1 MVLKRGI
8 WETRPKHWSSNS
20 NCICFVFVFASNT
33 LQAKVRLSIA
43 WLNVS
48 VLVKKLFRFNSN
60 KCQCSDDNGRALLTN
75 DYSTSV
81 LYSTTCFSSAT
92 VSQDVWHLTPPPSH
106 LSIEPLSK
114 TTIFGPSRVAKLL
127 RWVYTWPQ
135 IAHLWREHPIL
146 VQMPLAPLCPTSAC
160 CRAQKDTPTIFG
172 EFDVSPQTV
181 AWAKDL
187 FIVCKPSICLKLS
200 VRCPT
205 FYFYLHR

>member
-20 NCICFVFVFASNT
+20 NCICFVFEFASNT

-48 VLVKKLFRFNSN
+48 VLVKKNS
-60 KCQCSDDNGRALLTN
+60 SDLTQIN
-75 DYSTSV
+75 ASAV
-81 LYSTTCFSSAT
+81 MIMPEHFWRTTTQRRCY
-92 VSQDVWHLTPPPSH
+92 TPPPVLAQPPCHKMSGIWLLPRDPSH

-114 TTIFGPSRVAKLL
+114 TTIFGPNRVAKLL

-146 VQMPLAPLCPTSAC
+146 VQMPPAPLCPTSVC
-160 CRAQKDTPTIFG
+160 CRAQKDTPTILG
-172 EFDVSPQTV
+172 EFDLLPGQG
-181 AWAKDL
+181 
-187 FIVCKPSICLKLS
+187 
-200 VRCPT
+200 T
-205 FYFYLHR
+205 FS